1 MLGRV
6 CNFNQQHLIRLNI
19 FSRRGKRSNATYVS
33 ILFHSFF
40 SEHVSNMVKLICVIV
55 LSSMLLATVESDGK
69 YHCLTIKQKIV
80 NIH

>member
-1 MLGRV
+1 MQRMFISYFIHYFQKT
-6 CNFNQQHLIRLNI
+6 CQ
-19 FSRRGKRSNATYVS
+19 
-33 ILFHSFF
+33 
-40 SEHVSNMVKLICVIV
+40 ICVIV